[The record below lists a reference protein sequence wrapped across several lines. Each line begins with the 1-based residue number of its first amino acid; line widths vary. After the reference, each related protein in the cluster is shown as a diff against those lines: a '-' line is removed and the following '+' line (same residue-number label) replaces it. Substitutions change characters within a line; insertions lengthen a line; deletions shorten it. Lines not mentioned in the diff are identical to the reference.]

1 MPYSLAG
8 VPSAVQVATSQN
20 FISGSAFANL
30 NDGLIDT
37 DRGTE
42 LVKRFGSQNLTG
54 LLTFMDAKAPVQSTE
69 FVHYEEDWLHQTF
82 QFVNTVSSGATF
94 TTAAIVPLLDD
105 EDNGVNAKAFVRVND
120 IIQNELGE
128 QAIVTAVAP
137 ANQGFTI
144 SGAAVG
150 GSTFSATTD
159 MTIAIVGNAWVEGT
173 EQPDGITPLVNQYK
187 NYTQIMKESFD
198 ATGSAMTEKIWIEVE
213 NANGQLGYLWTFKG
227 EKDTY
232 QRFINYM
239 ETQMIV
245 GKSQEGNGSTIPYM
259 SEGLEQFARSG
270 NTYQYNAWDI
280 EDVDT
285 IIDRLDEQRGAMEN
299 LFIQGHGLKM
309 AFDQSLFNETNFTSG
324 AVNYGAFNGSKEIA
338 IGFGFDSYFRSGFTF
353 HTQRYAPFSY
363 PKLLGALGN
372 RYKGAGCIIP
382 VGEYIDPQTRDITP
396 SLRVR
401 YKAAPGYSREM
412 ESWVTGSAGLATPT
426 NEKDNLEVHYRTER
440 AFEGFGNNRFIWVEG
455 GATSSGAEGF

>member
-1 MPYSLAG
+1 M
-8 VPSAVQVATSQN
+8 V
-20 FISGSAFANL
+20 IS
-30 NDGLIDT
+30 
-37 DRGTE
+37 
-42 LVKRFGSQNLTG
+42 
-54 LLTFMDAKAPVQSTE
+54 
-69 FVHYEEDWLHQTF
+69 
-82 QFVNTVSSGATF
+82 
-94 TTAAIVPLLDD
+94 
-105 EDNGVNAKAFVRVND
+105 
-120 IIQNELGE
+120 
-128 QAIVTAVAP
+128 
-137 ANQGFTI
+137 
-144 SGAAVG
+144 
-150 GSTFSATTD
+150 
-159 MTIAIVGNAWVEGT
+159 IVGNAWVEGT
-173 EQPDGITPLVNQYK
+173 NQPAGITPLVNQYR
-187 NYTQIMKESFD
+187 NYTQIIKESFD

-309 AFDQSLFNETNFTSG
+309 AFDQALFNETNFTSG

-338 IGFGFDSYFRSGFTF
+338 IGFGFDSYFRAGFTF

-401 YKAAPGYSREM
+401 YKAAQGYSREM

-426 NEKDNLEVHYRTER
+426 NDQDGLQVHYRTER